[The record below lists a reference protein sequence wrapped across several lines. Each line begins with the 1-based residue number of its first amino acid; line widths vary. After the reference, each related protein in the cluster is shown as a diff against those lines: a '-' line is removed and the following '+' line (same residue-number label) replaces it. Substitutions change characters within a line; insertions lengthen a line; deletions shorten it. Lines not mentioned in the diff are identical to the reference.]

1 LLSPLAIIGHRKQQI
16 DGKEVCQV
24 LVQWQGLLPED
35 TTWEDWEDLRLAYNL
50 EDKVDFEE
58 GSIVKDT
65 PLADQDGPTVN
76 DVSTRPKRNIKIP
89 KRLEDCVRT

>member
-16 DGKEVCQV
+16 DGKEVRQV

-35 TTWEDWEDLRLAYNL
+35 ITWEDWEDLRLAYNL

-58 GSIVKDT
+58 GGVDMDEAHNYS
-65 PLADQDGPTVN
+65 
-76 DVSTRPKRNIKIP
+76 RPKHVIVPP
-89 KRLEDCVRT
+89 KRLGDYVLGSIDADLTI